1 VSRYAEGEF
10 GGVGYATGLAVCE
23 PGSYPHDVDGRDKPQ
38 SLLGAIIREQRELAA
53 LPMRQLAKSVGIS
66 NPYLSQIE
74 RGLRAPS
81 EAVLEALASAL
92 DLSAEDL
99 YRRAG
104 FVEPALAVD
113 DEAPSALAEAI
124 AAAPELT
131 AAQRRAMAEIHRGFV
146 DANRVRRVSGGAAPA
161 DLSPGRS

>member
-1 VSRYAEGEF
+1 M
-10 GGVGYATGLAVCE
+10 
-23 PGSYPHDVDGRDKPQ
+23 
-38 SLLGAIIREQRELAA
+38 LGAIIREQRELAA

-81 EAVLEALASAL
+81 EAVIEALAASL
-92 DLSAEDL
+92 DLSVEEL

-104 FVEPALAVD
+104 YVQPEASPEDEPQSD
-113 DEAPSALAEAI
+113 LAEAI

-131 AAQRRAMAEIHRGFV
+131 AAQRRAMAEIHRSFI
-146 DANRVRRVSGGAAPA
+146 DANRVRRASGNHSAG
-161 DLSPGRS
+161 

>member
-1 VSRYAEGEF
+1 MGDYSG
-10 GGVGYATGLAVCE
+10 
-23 PGSYPHDVDGRDKPQ
+23 DVDQDRPH

-81 EAVLEALASAL
+81 EAVVEALAASL
-92 DLSAEDL
+92 GLSVDEL

-104 FVEPALAVD
+104 FVEPAMSTK
-113 DEAPSALAEAI
+113 APAHSALAEAI
-124 AAAPELT
+124 ASAPELT
-131 AAQRRAMAEIHRGFV
+131 AAQRRAMAEIHRSFI
-146 DANRVRRVSGGAAPA
+146 DANRVRRASGNHG
-161 DLSPGRS
+161 SVENTT

>member
-1 VSRYAEGEF
+1 MDEDR
-10 GGVGYATGLAVCE
+10 
-23 PGSYPHDVDGRDKPQ
+23 PQ

-81 EAVLEALASAL
+81 EAVVEALAASL
-92 DLSAEDL
+92 DLSVEEL

-104 FVEPALAVD
+104 YVEPETSEDPAHSD
-113 DEAPSALAEAI
+113 LAEAI

-131 AAQRRAMAEIHRGFV
+131 AAQRRAMAEIHRSFI
-146 DANRVRRVSGGAAPA
+146 DANRVRRASGNHGT
-161 DLSPGRS
+161 D

>member
-1 VSRYAEGEF
+1 M
-10 GGVGYATGLAVCE
+10 
-23 PGSYPHDVDGRDKPQ
+23 DQDKPQ

-81 EAVLEALASAL
+81 EAVIEALAESL
-92 DLSAEDL
+92 DMSVAEL

-104 FVEPALAVD
+104 FVEAESSDDDPPQSKLA
-113 DEAPSALAEAI
+113 AAI

-131 AAQRRAMAEIHRGFV
+131 AAQRRAMAEIHRSFV
-146 DANRVRRVSGGAAPA
+146 DANRVRRASGNHVA
-161 DLSPGRS
+161 D

>member
-1 VSRYAEGEF
+1 
-10 GGVGYATGLAVCE
+10 
-23 PGSYPHDVDGRDKPQ
+23 VDQDRPQ
-38 SLLGAIIREQRELAA
+38 SVLGAIIREQRELAA

-81 EAVLEALASAL
+81 EAVIEALAASL
-92 DLSAEDL
+92 DLSVDEL

-104 FVEPALAVD
+104 YVEPETSPDEPLQSDLAQ
-113 DEAPSALAEAI
+113 AI

-131 AAQRRAMAEIHRGFV
+131 AVQRRAMAEIHRSFI
-146 DANRVRRVSGGAAPA
+146 DANRVRRASGNHGA
-161 DLSPGRS
+161 D

>member
-1 VSRYAEGEF
+1 
-10 GGVGYATGLAVCE
+10 
-23 PGSYPHDVDGRDKPQ
+23 VDQDRPQ

-81 EAVLEALASAL
+81 EAVVEALAASL
-92 DLSAEDL
+92 DLSVEEL

-104 FVEPALAVD
+104 YVDSANPHDDPPQSELAD
-113 DEAPSALAEAI
+113 AI

-131 AAQRRAMAEIHRGFV
+131 AAQRRAMAEIHRSFI
-146 DANRVRRVSGGAAPA
+146 DANRVRRASGNHGT
-161 DLSPGRS
+161 D